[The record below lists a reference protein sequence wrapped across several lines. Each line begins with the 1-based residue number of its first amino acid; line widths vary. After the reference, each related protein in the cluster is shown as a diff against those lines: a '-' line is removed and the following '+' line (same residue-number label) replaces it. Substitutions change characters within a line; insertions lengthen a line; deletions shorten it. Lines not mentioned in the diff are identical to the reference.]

1 MIVMSDPKSA
11 TMIDLTLSLFLGM
24 QVVGEEG
31 VPFRELSTQHLLL
44 STGLLMADSCFRFL
58 FLGRLEIQ
66 DPRPDDTGRRLAALF
81 F

>member
-44 STGLLMADSCFRFL
+44 STDLLIAEFTFYFWQVGNSRSK
-58 FLGRLEIQ
+58 
-66 DPRPDDTGRRLAALF
+66 T
-81 F
+81 